1 MHKPLPNHKHFWAG
15 ALLALLAIICYSSIF
30 FALNESAHTL
40 YPFVGELYLI
50 SIVFL
55 LIMTLIILITS
66 RAQTHREQDL
76 RETEQ
81 QYRDLIQHAADP
93 IIILDHTGIILSA
106 NSAVEKMSGYRPEEL
121 INRHFLK
128 VNILV
133 GNSIRVAAKEFIHIL
148 QQKTRPPFELS
159 ILNKN
164 GNLWISEANA
174 RRTKDVSGKTIVH
187 VTLRD
192 ITARKK
198 VEETLRQERNNAQN
212 YLNIAGVIIL
222 TLNKNGL
229 VTLINKKG
237 CELLGYEEKE
247 IVGQDWFKK
256 FLSADEEQ
264 EVRIIFNR
272 MLSGQ
277 DKLPPYLEYSVVT
290 KNGTKRLLS
299 WHNTLI
305 RDENNNIVGTLGS
318 GQDIT
323 DQQSIEN
330 QLHLQSTAL
339 EAAANAIV
347 ITNKAGKIVWANHA
361 LTEISGYQ
369 LDEVLGK
376 NLNIFKSGLHNE
388 RFYENLWQT
397 ILAGKIWHGE
407 IINRRKD
414 DRLYTEEMTITPVR
428 NRVGDIQHF
437 IAIKHDVTE
446 RKSLQQGLEQANI
459 KLEANGRKL
468 ERTLQEMAV
477 KNKELQEAQNQLIQ
491 NEKLAAIG
499 VLSSGIAHEIK
510 NPLAIISLSIE
521 EFEGLSE
528 KLDDQ
533 SKAYI
538 KMIKSAA
545 TRANNVIIE
554 LLRFA
559 RVSDLKVE
567 SINLYDLIEGT
578 FILINNSTKFKGITL
593 EHKYTDKNIHVPGD
607 RILLEQV
614 LFNLLINATDSTERG
629 GTITVTTYL
638 QKPFSSFSEHEEIII
653 EVSDNG
659 SGIAPEVLPRIF
671 EPFFTTKDQGK
682 GTGLGLSTVYTLLK
696 RHHGTIN
703 VTSTLGVGTTFTI
716 TLPLVTKTT
725 N

>member
-1 MHKPLPNHKHFWAG
+1 MPKPPSNHKHIWAG
-15 ALLALLAIICYSSIF
+15 ALLALLTIICYTVIF
-30 FALNESAHTL
+30 FSLNESAHIFS
-40 YPFVGELYLI
+40 PFVRELYLI

-55 LIMTLIILITS
+55 LIMALIILLTS
-66 RAQTHREQDL
+66 RTQTHREQAL
-76 RETEQ
+76 QETEQ

-93 IIILDHTGIILSA
+93 IIILDHLGTILSA
-106 NSAVEKMSGYRPEEL
+106 NSAVEKLSGYRPEEL
-121 INRHFLK
+121 TNHHFLK

-133 GNSIRVAAKEFIHIL
+133 GNSVRTAAKEFMHIL
-148 QQKTRPPFELS
+148 QQKTRPPFELTM
-159 ILNKN
+159 LNKN
-164 GNLWISEANA
+164 GALLISEAHA
-174 RRTKDVSGKTIVH
+174 RRTKDAKGKIIVH
-187 VTLRD
+187 VNLRD

-198 VEETLRQERNNAQN
+198 AEETLRQERNNAQN
-212 YLNIAGVIIL
+212 YLNIAGVMIL
-222 TLNKNGL
+222 TLNKDGI

-247 IVGQDWFKK
+247 IIGQNWFKM
-256 FLSADEEQ
+256 FLSPDEEQ
-264 EVRIIFNR
+264 KVRIIFNR

-277 DKLPPYLEYSVVT
+277 DNLPPYLEYVVIT
-290 KNGTKRLLS
+290 KDGTKRLIS

-305 RDENNNIVGTLGS
+305 RDESNNVVGTLGS

-376 NLNIFKSGLHNE
+376 NLSIFKSGLHNE

-428 NRVGDIQHF
+428 DRVGDIQHF

-459 KLEANGRKL
+459 KLEANSRKL
-468 ERTLQEMAV
+468 ERTLQEMAI

-559 RVSDLKVE
+559 RVSDLKIE
-567 SINLYDLIEGT
+567 HINLYDLIEGT

-593 EHKYTDKNIHVPGD
+593 EHKFTDKSIEVPGD

-629 GTITVTTYL
+629 GTITVKTYL

-653 EVSDNG
+653 EVTDNG
-659 SGIAPEVLPRIF
+659 SGIPPEILPRIF
-671 EPFFTTKDQGK
+671 EPFFTTKEQGK

-703 VTSTLGVGTTFTI
+703 ATSTLGVGTTFTI
-716 TLPLVTKTT
+716 TLPLVIKQ